1 MICEKCGHKLTQK
14 AEKDPWCMYQVK
26 DGQVINQMFDPDDVP
41 KGWYD
46 SPKAAKAAKPTKPKL
61 QKANSLGLTA

>member
-1 MICEKCGHKLTQK
+1 
-14 AEKDPWCMYQVK
+14 MYQVK
-26 DGQVINQMFDPDDVP
+26 DGQVIDQLFNPDDVP